1 MRSFPV
7 GLIALAAGLV
17 TGFGVGRYEAW
28 WTIAI
33 AIGGAAL
40 AIQDWRGRTA
50 GRALAIGAGVGVAL
64 LLGGMSLFF
73 LFGSMWGGAPW
84 FAASA
89 ASIIASIG
97 LLVILRRSTL
107 SVRRIGDAGTP

>member
-7 GLIALAAGLV
+7 GLVALAAGLV

-33 AIGGAAL
+33 AIGGAAI
-40 AIQDWRGRTA
+40 AIQEWRGRTA
-50 GRALAIGAGVGVAL
+50 GRALAMGTGVAIAM
-64 LLGGMSLFF
+64 LLGGMSLFL
-73 LFGSMWGGAPW
+73 LFGSFVGGGTAW

-89 ASIIASIG
+89 ASLVASIG
-97 LLVILRRSTL
+97 LLVILGRSSS
-107 SVRRIGDAGTP
+107 SVPRTG